1 MSLENFI
8 KDFKDKKVLVFGLGI
23 LGGGEGVV
31 QSLIQAGAHI
41 RITDLKTE
49 AELSSVL
56 QKVDLTKIDALTL
69 EKHSHEDI
77 DWADII
83 IKNPAV
89 PSDNEYILY
98 SNKQGK
104 QVTTEA
110 ALFLKYTDTI
120 TIGITGTR
128 GKTTTTSMIHHVIKN
143 TIDPDALIGGNI
155 QEIGT
160 LPLLFQE
167 KPNQYCVL
175 ELSSFALEG
184 CHLEKVSPH
193 IAVITNLYPDH
204 MNRYHQDM
212 TRYAYDKKAICEYQT
227 TADHVFL
234 NPEGE
239 WSTYFAQNIESQVQ
253 YVDYTSVQHL
263 ALSVPGKHNLMNAA
277 FALATTQLLGIE
289 KAKAEQLL
297 SEFKGVRYR
306 LETVGT
312 NDEHTFIND
321 STSTTPEAL
330 IAALQTFPTATF
342 IIGGTTKQLEL
353 THLASVIETF
363 QGKIIYLEG
372 SGSQELAKK
381 LTKPP
386 AQLHS
391 NLESAFQ
398 EAISQTAEGQIVFSP
413 GFTSF
418 EMFKNEF
425 DRAQSFDRLVKAF
438 CNPG

>member
-143 TIDPDALIGGNI
+143 LSLI
-155 QEIGT
+155 
-160 LPLLFQE
+160 
-167 KPNQYCVL
+167 
-175 ELSSFALEG
+175 
-184 CHLEKVSPH
+184 H
-193 IAVITNLYPDH
+193 I
-204 MNRYHQDM
+204 
-212 TRYAYDKKAICEYQT
+212 
-227 TADHVFL
+227 
-234 NPEGE
+234 
-239 WSTYFAQNIESQVQ
+239 
-253 YVDYTSVQHL
+253 
-263 ALSVPGKHNLMNAA
+263 
-277 FALATTQLLGIE
+277 
-289 KAKAEQLL
+289 
-297 SEFKGVRYR
+297 
-306 LETVGT
+306 
-312 NDEHTFIND
+312 
-321 STSTTPEAL
+321 
-330 IAALQTFPTATF
+330 
-342 IIGGTTKQLEL
+342 
-353 THLASVIETF
+353 
-363 QGKIIYLEG
+363 
-372 SGSQELAKK
+372 
-381 LTKPP
+381 
-386 AQLHS
+386 
-391 NLESAFQ
+391 
-398 EAISQTAEGQIVFSP
+398 
-413 GFTSF
+413 
-418 EMFKNEF
+418 
-425 DRAQSFDRLVKAF
+425 
-438 CNPG
+438 